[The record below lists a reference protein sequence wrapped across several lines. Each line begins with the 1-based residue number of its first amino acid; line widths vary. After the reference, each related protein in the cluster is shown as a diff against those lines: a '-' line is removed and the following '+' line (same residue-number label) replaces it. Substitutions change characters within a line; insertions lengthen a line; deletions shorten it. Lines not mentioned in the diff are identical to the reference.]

1 MGDRVTWSFRVAI
14 VVPASALQAAESL
27 ASSVEPDPSCT
38 GPHFRIELSGDGQR
52 PASHR
57 ALCTLATDEMVAAM
71 SAALPNLPGVMFWR
85 WSDDGLQNSNVTQ
98 VSGQAWSFD
107 ASLDAAGLQTVRA
120 VTPCPSCPH

>member
-1 MGDRVTWSFRVAI
+1 MSWSYRVAI
-14 VVPASALQAAESL
+14 IVPASALQAAELL
-27 ASSVEPDPSCT
+27 ASGVEPDPSCT

-52 PASHR
+52 PPSHR
-57 ALCTLATDEMVAAM
+57 AICTLATDEMVAAM

-85 WSDDGLQNSNVTQ
+85 WSEAGLQTSNVTP

-107 ASLDAAGLQTVRA
+107 ASLDAAGLQTVQA

>member
-1 MGDRVTWSFRVAI
+1 MGGRVSWSYRVAI
-14 VVPASALQAAESL
+14 VVPSSALQAAESL

-52 PASHR
+52 PALAK

-85 WSDDGLQNSNVTQ
+85 WSDTGLQSSNVTP
-98 VSGQAWSFD
+98 VSGQSWSFD
-107 ASLDAAGLQTVRA
+107 ASLDAAGLQTVQV